1 MPDSEDSQN
10 NMNNLKMS
18 LRSGVS
24 TCAQVSRTAAN
35 AMLAIAWSAILGIAL
50 DENVSEEMKG
60 AAILPITK

>member
-1 MPDSEDSQN
+1 
-10 NMNNLKMS
+10 MS

-50 DENVSEEMKG
+50 DENMNEEEKAKRKG
-60 AAILPITK
+60 TVDGIRCIYAVGR